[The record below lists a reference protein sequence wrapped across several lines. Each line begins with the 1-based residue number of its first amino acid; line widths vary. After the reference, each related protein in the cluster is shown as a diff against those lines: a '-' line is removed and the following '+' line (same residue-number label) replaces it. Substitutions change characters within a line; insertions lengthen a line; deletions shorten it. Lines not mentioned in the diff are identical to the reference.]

1 MSSPR
6 RILVVEL
13 SLLGTHIAIVVYL
26 YASSIHNPR
35 NSVRSSCRKEQVDE
49 ISRAALRA
57 PRHAYGATTL
67 GGFVCMVARTVASAL
82 FFYRHWGLR
91 QRQREELPDS
101 AFEVWC
107 EY

>member
-67 GGFVCMVARTVASAL
+67 GGFQREKH
-82 FFYRHWGLR
+82 REKQGIER